1 MIRDSVFVPF
11 RRSLPAAAAVLVLTF
26 VLTGVATASQQC
38 RPVFSRV
45 DLAVSAGPCDSAI
58 GLCAGG
64 VLQGTLNARS
74 SFVGTGSVPTVD
86 TGATGVV
93 VVTGDNTIHARGG
106 DLFTKDAIVLATTGD
121 GEFAEIDTIVGGTG
135 VYAGATGK
143 LTGTGTFANG
153 VGAGVLF
160 GEVCWP

>member
-1 MIRDSVFVPF
+1 LI
-11 RRSLPAAAAVLVLTF
+11 LT
-26 VLTGVATASQQC
+26 VSASAWASPNC

-45 DLAVSAGPCDSAI
+45 DLAAGAPTCGSAI

-64 VLQGTLNARS
+64 TLQGTLQAHS
-74 SFVGTGSVPTVD
+74 EFIGTSSVPTAD

-93 VVTGDNTIHARGG
+93 VLTGDHTIHARGAAVS
-106 DLFTKDAIVLATTGD
+106 TKDGIVLATTGA
-121 GEFAEIDTIVGGTG
+121 GEFSEIDTIVGGTG
-135 VYAGATGK
+135 AYAGATGK

-153 VGAGVLF
+153 TGSGVLF